1 MVMEITPT
9 KPVNVLLVDDDHDDY
24 LLIKHTFSKIENSPF
39 ILEWTSSFEEAEELI
54 ASDTHDIYL
63 IDYLLGAHT
72 GLDLLKLAHPEK
84 RRQPFILLTGSSSE
98 ALEWQSLELAASDYL
113 VKGSF
118 DANLLSR
125 TLTYALQRKKVEE
138 QRVQHLMQLNRSKDE
153 FISIASHQ
161 LRTPATGVKQY
172 VGMLL
177 EGFAGELPPNQR
189 YLLEKAYDSNE
200 RQLKIVSDLLKV
212 AQVDAGKVILQ
223 KKAVHIGEFVGQ
235 VIHEQVS
242 ILRAREQ
249 ELEYLP
255 PETDFTLE
263 IDEAS
268 VRMVLEN
275 IIDNASKYSEENS
288 TIRVSVE
295 EKRKTAVI
303 SIADEGVGINPKDKS
318 RLFEKFSRLDNSLST
333 KVGGTGLGLY
343 WARKI
348 VTLHNGRIS
357 YNSNTDRG
365 TTFVIKL
372 PKNDKV

>member
-1 MVMEITPT
+1 MEIIPT

-24 LLIKHTFSKIENSPF
+24 LLMKHTFSKIENSPF
-39 ILEWTSSFEEAEELI
+39 ILEWSSSFDEAKSLI
-54 ASDTHDIYL
+54 DADTHDIYL
-63 IDYLLGAHT
+63 IDYLLGEQT
-72 GLDLLKLAHPEK
+72 GLDLLRFAHPEK
-84 RRQPFILLTGSSSE
+84 RKQPFILLTGSTSE
-98 ALEWQSLELAASDYL
+98 ALEWQSLKLAASDYL
-113 VKGSF
+113 IKGAF

-125 TLTYALQRKKVEE
+125 TLIYALQRKKVEE

-177 EGFAGELPPNQR
+177 EGFAGELPPHQR
-189 YLLEKAYDSNE
+189 SLLEKAYESNE

-223 KKAVHIGEFVGQ
+223 KKEVLIGEFVGQ
-235 VIHEQVS
+235 VVQEQVS
-242 ILRAREQ
+242 ILKAREQ
-249 ELEYLP
+249 NLKYEP
-255 PETDFTLE
+255 PEIDFALQ

-268 VRMVLEN
+268 IRMVVEN
-275 IIDNASKYSEENS
+275 IIDNASKYSEENT
-288 TIRVSVE
+288 TILVSVVDE
-295 EKRKTAVI
+295 RNMAVI
-303 SIADEGVGINPKDKS
+303 RITDEGVGINPNDKS

-357 YNSNTDRG
+357 YTTNSVKG

-372 PKNDKV
+372 PKNGKV